1 MLIPDMIW
9 EGNASKLLLGQI
21 DSSLHAS
28 LLLRTLNNPHGRTDT
43 SVGRLPAF
51 ILPADLRANV
61 KMERSERYSN
71 PPAPSA
77 ALIEY
82 RRTEYLSEGCRRHP
96 KDLTFARGVR
106 R

>member
-1 MLIPDMIW
+1 MLIPDMIL

-43 SVGRLPAF
+43 SVG
-51 ILPADLRANV
+51 
-61 KMERSERYSN
+61 
-71 PPAPSA
+71 
-77 ALIEY
+77 
-82 RRTEYLSEGCRRHP
+82 CRRHP